1 MRAFERPE
9 QERKKLISREKEAS
23 LPFWLVRFSFV
34 LGILGVVLFFLAFF
48 YQNALNR
55 MGMPYREA
63 QAAAIFI
70 VFIAWLIF
78 TAACRTLGISTQG
91 LTYPKLMAILRNEV
105 ETPPDEF
112 KASRKQIAAAF
123 GSLNDDWLLFPDIYS
138 DDPTQVLP
146 MVLLGPGGVFAM
158 RVNYQDPR
166 SKDFQDPAIALLA
179 GSQALEKR
187 LGGISVRPIL
197 AFSRHTKH
205 YQPVYPEVKVFTFPD
220 ALTYLTSREAT
231 LDATQRRQLSLLLA
245 ELANLPR
252 TALLP
257 QSESSIPTV

>member
-34 LGILGVVLFFLAFF
+34 LGIIGVVLFFLAFF
-48 YQNALNR
+48 YQNVLNR
-55 MGMPYREA
+55 MGVPYRQT
-63 QAAAIFI
+63 QAAAILI

-78 TAACRTLGISTQG
+78 TIACRTLGISTRG

-105 ETPPDEF
+105 ETPPDEY
-112 KASRKQIAAAF
+112 KASRKQITAAF
-123 GSLNDDWLLFPDIYS
+123 GSLNDDWMLFPDIYS

-166 SKDFQDPAIALLA
+166 SKDFQDPAFALLA

-187 LGGISVRPIL
+187 LGVPVRPIL
-197 AFSRHTKH
+197 AFTRHTKH
-205 YQPVYPEVKVFTFPD
+205 YQPVQPEVKVFTFPD
-220 ALTYLTSREAT
+220 ALTYITSREAT
-231 LDATQRRQLSLLLA
+231 LDAAKRRQLSQLLA

-252 TALLP
+252 ASLLP
-257 QSESSIPTV
+257 DSHSTNSAV

>member
-23 LPFWLVRFSFV
+23 LPFWLVRISFV
-34 LGILGVVLFFLAFF
+34 MGIIGVVLFFLAFF
-48 YQNALNR
+48 YQNVLNR

-63 QAAAIFI
+63 QAAAILI

-78 TAACRTLGISTQG
+78 TLACRTLGISTRA
-91 LTYPKLMAILRNEV
+91 LTYPKLMSILRNEV

-123 GSLNDDWLLFPDIYS
+123 GSLNDDWLLFPDIFA
-138 DDPTQVLP
+138 DDPTQALP
-146 MVLLGPGGVFAM
+146 MVLLGPGGIFAI

-166 SKDFQDPAIALLA
+166 SKDFNDPAIALLA
-179 GSQALEKR
+179 GTQALEKR
-187 LGGISVRPIL
+187 LGVSVRPIL

-205 YQPVYPEVKVFTFPD
+205 YQPVHPEVKVFTFPD
-220 ALTYLTSREAT
+220 ALTYITSREAT
-231 LDATQRRQLSLLLA
+231 LDAAQRRQLSLLLA

-252 TALLP
+252 AALLP
-257 QSESSIPTV
+257 HSESSIPVV